1 MISVLKK
8 GVKLLND
15 FTITIVFILFYI
27 AIIPF
32 GKLIFLVNSL
42 FKKEDPNTYWQKPDG
57 RELDLDSPY

>member
-15 FTITIVFILFYI
+15 FTITLVFIFFYI
-27 AIIPF
+27 VIIPF

-42 FKKEDPNTYWQKPDG
+42 FNKTDQNTHWQKPEG